1 MEIMCL
7 VADRKE
13 LIAAIEETTGEKMK
27 YQGPPTFAYK
37 NGASSYTHIKA
48 PDRRSLG

>member
-13 LIAAIEETTGEKMK
+13 LIAAIEEATGEKMK

-37 NGASSYTHIKA
+37 NEDLTV
-48 PDRRSLG
+48 L